1 MKINKR
7 YSSPKTKMLGEDV
20 INNFSNLLKKEKEKD
35 KIKFESLLQSQEFN
49 SILKEILTHSYKKPN
64 EIYILNTYLRS
75 LEKFMNIV
83 KFDENETV
91 IENFLSKIS
100 SNLQSLLLEQNN
112 MLMRIGEQ
120 GDYFY
125 IILSGSV
132 SVLVTKIIS
141 IYMSLE
147 QYIEQLKTFYNNEPY
162 LFEGTIK

>member
-7 YSSPKTKMLGEDV
+7 YSSPPKTKRLGEDV
-20 INNFSNLLKKEKEKD
+20 INNFANLLKKEKEND
-35 KIKFESLLQSQEFN
+35 KIKFERLLQSQEFN
-49 SILKEILTHSYKKPN
+49 LILKEILTHSYKKEN

-100 SNLQSLLLEQNN
+100 SNLQSLLLEQND
-112 MLMRIGEQ
+112 MLMRIGDQ

-141 IYMSLE
+141 IYMSIE

-162 LFEGTIK
+162 LF

>member
-7 YSSPKTKMLGEDV
+7 NSKRLGEDV
-20 INNFSNLLKKEKEKD
+20 INNFANLLKKEKEND
-35 KIKFESLLQSQEFN
+35 KIKFERLLQSQEFN
-49 SILKEILTHSYKKPN
+49 LILKEILTHSYKKEN

-100 SNLQSLLLEQNN
+100 SNLQSLLLEQND
-112 MLMRIGEQ
+112 MLMRIGDQ

-125 IILSGSV
+125 IILSDSV
-132 SVLVTKIIS
+132 SVLVTK
-141 IYMSLE
+141 
-147 QYIEQLKTFYNNEPY
+147 
-162 LFEGTIK
+162 

>member
-1 MKINKR
+1 MKNSKVFSSSKIKR
-7 YSSPKTKMLGEDV
+7 LGEDV

-49 SILKEILTHSYKKPN
+49 SILKEILIHSYKKAN

-100 SNLQSLLLEQNN
+100 SNLQSLLLEQND
-112 MLMRIGEQ
+112 MLMRIGESRRLFLH
-120 GDYFY
+120 YF
-125 IILSGSV
+125 IRFSFSF
-132 SVLVTKIIS
+132 SNK
-141 IYMSLE
+141 
-147 QYIEQLKTFYNNEPY
+147 NNFN
-162 LFEGTIK
+162 LHVNRTIH